1 MIADVEHR
9 QSHLDAPSDAQCD
22 AYPDSGRGSDV
33 PAGHQEE
40 IPLEEY
46 SDHTSDGYRAM
57 VERIR
62 IRLNLTTLQYQTLPD
77 MVEALDM
84 PKDRVCTYC
93 WDGRG

>member
-1 MIADVEHR
+1 
-9 QSHLDAPSDAQCD
+9 
-22 AYPDSGRGSDV
+22 
-33 PAGHQEE
+33 
-40 IPLEEY
+40 
-46 SDHTSDGYRAM
+46 M

-62 IRLNLTTLQYQTLPD
+62 NRLNLTTLRYQTLPD

>member
-1 MIADVEHR
+1 
-9 QSHLDAPSDAQCD
+9 
-22 AYPDSGRGSDV
+22 
-33 PAGHQEE
+33 
-40 IPLEEY
+40 
-46 SDHTSDGYRAM
+46 M

-62 IRLNLTTLQYQTLPD
+62 NRLNLTSLKYQTLPD